1 MTSHAPPSWSS
12 PLAAIPPAGRLS
24 PQAGLARAALHE
36 LYAAQ
41 EADAAGV
48 TGVALA
54 FARLARPRAP
64 ILWVRQGFL
73 DREAGAPYPPGL
85 AEFGL
90 DPAMLTLVRA
100 QDVQGVL
107 QAGLEGARCAALGAV
122 MIELWGEAKALD
134 LTASRRLA
142 LAAKASGTP
151 ALMVRIAATPIASAA
166 ETRWLVRAA
175 PSRAMAANA
184 PGNPAFSLTLLR
196 HRGGLEH
203 GEWHLEWDRDHGCFA
218 DRSLAAATERQ
229 PRHDPPLSG
238 AVVPVPADRPGAQ
251 GRGATAVRHAG

>member
-1 MTSHAPPSWSS
+1 MRIGLFRIDLFDRYLSAVPGSDQIATAVRRIANITGTIQMTIHAPPFWSS
-12 PLAAIPPAGRLS
+12 LHATIPPAGRLS

-54 FARLARPRAP
+54 FARLAKPQAP

-73 DREAGAPYPPGL
+73 DREAGVPYPPGL

-100 QDVQGVL
+100 QDAQGVL

-151 ALMVRIAATPIASAA
+151 ALMVRIAATPAASAA

-175 PSRAMAANA
+175 PSR
-184 PGNPAFSLTLLR
+184 
-196 HRGGLEH
+196 
-203 GEWHLEWDRDHGCFA
+203 
-218 DRSLAAATERQ
+218 
-229 PRHDPPLSG
+229 
-238 AVVPVPADRPGAQ
+238 
-251 GRGATAVRHAG
+251 